1 MSTLITKLNKILR
14 FPLLLTIVL
23 LITGVLQY
31 MLMAKDVQGQHYDL
45 KLFQVS
51 PETIRSVKTIED
63 IEKTKKEREAAA
75 NEVEPVYSYSEEK
88 GKNQVST
95 VNTFFDDLF
104 ESKQNLSDVKKK
116 EKNKAMNKEID
127 AIVKDLDSLAVDVPR
142 IDVNKAD
149 LRILLNQDTAEL
161 KMMQDEITKA
171 ITDQMSVPIRDDRLV
186 EAKASIERSI
196 RYSSVFPESVKGI
209 GIRIARS
216 ALVVNETKDIK
227 ATKERMELAS
237 ANIDPTRIL
246 QGQIIVQEGQVI
258 DREIYR
264 QLEMTGLL
272 SDKVSNKPMIGLAIL
287 ILLQMIFFYAIFTSN
302 KEKSNFSKTRDLFIT
317 VLVYILALVLM
328 ELLNLID
335 GEFDVIIG
343 FLFPAAIVPLLL
355 RILVSERLAIL
366 ATVMLG
372 LSAGIIFQEGYS
384 TVMQMEVALYMIISG
399 VSCLIFT
406 RRIENRSKILQ
417 TSFQVAGINILFI
430 AFYLLLTQ
438 SNYTWNE
445 LLFYL
450 IAAIVSAVVSGALTI
465 GLLPFIE
472 SAFGIISSFRLI
484 ELSNP
489 NHPLLKKILMEA
501 PGTYHHSI
509 MVANLAEAAC
519 EAVGANGLLARV
531 GCYYH
536 DVGKTKR
543 PGFFVENQMNG
554 FNPHDQL
561 PPTSSSDI
569 IIAHVEDGVKI
580 LEQYKMPREIIDVAA
595 QHHGTT
601 LVKFF
606 YFKAK
611 ELDPDVNEANFRYS
625 GPKPQTKE
633 NAIICVADSVEAA
646 VRSMKEPTAEK
657 IRNLVH
663 AIAQDKLMDG
673 QFDECDLSIKELK
686 TIEKIFCDTLNG
698 TFHSRIEYP
707 KEEKA

>member
-1 MSTLITKLNKILR
+1 MTTLITKLNKIFR

-75 NEVEPVYSYSEEK
+75 KEVEPVYSYSEEK

-104 ESKQNLSDVKKK
+104 ESKNNLSDVRKK
-116 EKNKAMNKEID
+116 EKNKATMKEID

-149 LRILLNQDTAEL
+149 LRILLNQDLSEL
-161 KMMQDEITKA
+161 KTMQEEIIKA
-171 ITDQMSVPIRDDRLV
+171 ITDQMSVPIREDRLV

-196 RYSSVFPESVKGI
+196 RYSSVFPETVKGI

-216 ALVVNETKDIK
+216 ALVVNETKDVK

-272 SDKVSNKPMIGLAIL
+272 SDKVSNKPMVGLAIL

-302 KEKSNFSKTRDLFIT
+302 KDKSNIIKTRDLFIT
-317 VLVYILALVLM
+317 VLVYILAIILM

-355 RILVSERLAIL
+355 RILVSERMAIL

-646 VRSMKEPTAEK
+646 VRSMKEPSAEK

-686 TIEKIFCDTLNG
+686 TIEKVFCDTLNG

-707 KEEKA
+707 KDEKA